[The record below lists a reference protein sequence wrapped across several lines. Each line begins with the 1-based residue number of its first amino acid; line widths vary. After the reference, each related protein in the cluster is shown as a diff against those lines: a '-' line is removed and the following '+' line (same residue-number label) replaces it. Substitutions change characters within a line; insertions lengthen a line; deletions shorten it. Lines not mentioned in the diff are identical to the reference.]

1 MQPKEPTFDRHLNH
15 DGFEPDEAAE
25 SPALA
30 RRRQL
35 LGGQH
40 AGGDFTAH
48 GDEPRQRTLL
58 PEAELESAAP
68 EADPDIPP
76 LPAGAGRSATYA
88 PRTAP
93 AAARGRPRR
102 GLLYLGGAA
111 IVIVAALGWWLWPRG
126 GEGGTGEVPLVVAEQ
141 GPEKVRPQEEGG
153 MQVPNQ
159 DIRIYNELTGNQQ
172 PQEPEVLL
180 PAPETPM
187 TPPAA
192 SVDTTPASGSS
203 AATSEAAAPP
213 VVPAPPE
220 AATAP
225 AEAEVAPAAGTQTT
239 EAPAAAQNTQPP
251 PAAEQAAPSPPAA
264 IPQAQPSVP
273 AAETAQT
280 QPTAPAAAPEP
291 PAKAPT
297 QTAAVGG
304 YRVQLAAVKSAD
316 AAKAAWT
323 KMAKAN
329 PDVLEGLSLKVVKV
343 DRAEGALYRVQG
355 GPLAD
360 RAAADSVC
368 SRLKQAGQACM
379 VVAP

>member
-1 MQPKEPTFDRHLNH
+1 MQPKEPTFDRNFNQ
-15 DGFEPDEAAE
+15 DNFEQDEAAE

-40 AGGDFTAH
+40 SAGDFTAN
-48 GDEPRQRTLL
+48 GDEPRQHTLL

-76 LPAGAGRSATYA
+76 VPAGAGRSATYA

-93 AAARGRPRR
+93 AAARARPRR

-111 IVIVAALGWWLWPRG
+111 VVIIGALGWWLWPRG
-126 GEGGTGEVPLVVAEQ
+126 TDSGTGEVPLVVAEQ

-172 PQEPEVLL
+172 SSEPEVLL

-192 SVDTTPASGSS
+192 TVDTAPATGTT
-203 AATSEAAAPP
+203 ATTGEAPAPP
-213 VVPAPPE
+213 VVPAPP
-220 AATAP
+220 AASTAP
-225 AEAEVAPAAGTQTT
+225 AEADVAPAAGAQTA
-239 EAPAAAQNTQPP
+239 EAPAQTAQP
-251 PAAEQAAPSPPAA
+251 PAAEQTPPSAPAA
-264 IPQAQPSVP
+264 GQAQSTAP
-273 AAETAQT
+273 AANTTQT
-280 QPTAPAAAPEP
+280 QPTAPATTPEQ
-291 PAKAPT
+291 PAKPQT
-297 QTAAVGG
+297 QTAAVGSA

-323 KMAKAN
+323 KMTKAN
-329 PDVLEGLSLKVVKV
+329 PDALKGLSLKVVKV
-343 DRAEGALYRVQG
+343 DRADGALYRVQG

>member
-1 MQPKEPTFDRHLNH
+1 MQPKEPTFDRHLNQ
-15 DGFEPDEAAE
+15 DSFGPDEAAE

-35 LGGQH
+35 LGSQH
-40 AGGDFTAH
+40 SAGEFAVHG

-68 EADPDIPP
+68 EPEPDIPP
-76 LPAGAGRSATYA
+76 LPAGTGPRSAGFA
-88 PRTAP
+88 PRAASAP
-93 AAARGRPRR
+93 VRARPGR

-111 IVIVAALGWWLWPRG
+111 VVIVAALGWWLWPRG
-126 GEGGTGEVPLVVAEQ
+126 GEGGPGEAPLVVAEQ

-159 DIRIYNELTGNQQ
+159 DIRIYNELTGNQ
-172 PQEPEVLL
+172 PPAEPEVLL
-180 PAPETPM
+180 PQPETPM

-192 SVDTTPASGSS
+192 TVETQPSTGAT
-203 AATSEAAAPP
+203 AATGETATPP

-220 AATAP
+220 AP
-225 AEAEVAPAAGTQTT
+225 AEAQMAPAAGTQAA
-239 EAPAAAQNTQPP
+239 EATAPSQPAQP
-251 PAAEQAAPSPPAA
+251 AEQAAPSAPAAAAETQSTPPAA
-264 IPQAQPSVP
+264 AVAQA
-273 AAETAQT
+273 E
-280 QPTAPAAAPEP
+280 PTAPAAATAQ
-291 PAKAPT
+291 PAKPAT
-297 QTAAVGG
+297 QTAAAGG
-304 YRVQLAAVKSAD
+304 AYRVQLAAVKSAD

-323 KMAKAN
+323 KISKAN
-329 PDVLEGLSLKVVKV
+329 ADALKGLSLKVVKV
-343 DRAEGALYRVQG
+343 DRGSDGALYRVQG

-368 SRLKQAGQACM
+368 SRLKQKGQACM